1 MSVEVERAE
10 LLQEVRRRRPCLL
23 RVTPRASARHGGRT
37 PGMAEDEPDAGIAS
51 EDAIADGQVRSSCRV
66 EQEFSRKRRDARHR
80 GAGKCGWVD
89 EYTLI
94 AYSGP
99 KTQHV
104 EGWYGPSAG
113 TGTGAR
119 PSLSGGAVGA
129 VSEHPGELAQ
139 VVQALAWPPGQYQ
152 QAGVVLGELSCL
164 RGTPLCPFFCGG

>member
-99 KTQHV
+99 KTSTSRVVRSVGRDRHWSQAV
-104 EGWYGPSAG
+104 VVSWRRRGRQRA
-113 TGTGAR
+113 
-119 PSLSGGAVGA
+119 SG
-129 VSEHPGELAQ
+129 
-139 VVQALAWPPGQYQ
+139 
-152 QAGVVLGELSCL
+152 
-164 RGTPLCPFFCGG
+164 

>member
-99 KTQHV
+99 KTSTSKGGTVRRPGPALEPGRRCQLAPS
-104 EGWYGPSAG
+104 GPSASIRVSSRRSYRLSPG
-113 TGTGAR
+113 R
-119 PSLSGGAVGA
+119 PASTSR
-129 VSEHPGELAQ
+129 PG
-139 VVQALAWPPGQYQ
+139 
-152 QAGVVLGELSCL
+152 
-164 RGTPLCPFFCGG
+164 